1 MSGEDIN
8 TDEQLT
14 QEQLIILANQNRN
27 NNKKIITFSGL
38 NLSIMAIAIFVV
50 QIIIAYL
57 SKTYFKEFY
66 ESNWYNITVTAIG
79 VAGVGLPVFA
89 ILMKRIPDSERGEVK
104 RLSFGKF
111 LKCFFISVAAMYLAN
126 FITVFINFFIGIM
139 RGNMIENPVKDIVY
153 NSNMILN
160 ILYVSIFG
168 PLVEE
173 LIFRKILLDK
183 LRRFG
188 DLPAILLTGI
198 AFGLFHMNLSQ
209 FLYATVLGILF
220 AYITIRSNTVFYT
233 VILHM
238 MINFMGSALP
248 MLVIDESII
257 SMGIFALWVYGS
269 MTIGIVLFIL
279 NVKKIKLNKPRVA
292 LVKTR
297 DFILNPGTLIFISIC
312 LVMIV
317 ISLL

>member
-1 MSGEDIN
+1 MNGEDMN
-8 TDEQLT
+8 TDEELT
-14 QEQLIILANQNRN
+14 QEQLIELANQNGN
-27 NNKKIITFSGL
+27 NNKKIISFSGL
-38 NLSIMAIAIFVV
+38 NLSIMVIAVFVV
-50 QIIIAYL
+50 QAIIMYL
-57 SKTYFKEFY
+57 SKTLFIEFY
-66 ESNWYNITVTAIG
+66 ESSWYSLTVTAIG

-89 ILMKRIPDSERGEVK
+89 KLMKGLPDSQRAEVK

-111 LKCFFISVAAMYLAN
+111 IKYFFICVAAMHLAN

-139 RGNMIENPVKDIVY
+139 RGKMIENPVEDIVY

-183 LRRFG
+183 LKRFG
-188 DLPAILLTGI
+188 DLPAILFTGI
-198 AFGLFHMNLSQ
+198 AFGLLHMNLSQ

-220 AYITIRSNTVFYT
+220 AYITIRTNTVFYGI
-233 VILHM
+233 ILHM

-248 MLVIDESII
+248 LAVMDGSIK
-257 SMGIFALWVYGS
+257 SMGLLAIWAYGS

-279 NVKKIKLNKPRVA
+279 NAKKIQLNKPRVA
-292 LVKTR
+292 LVRAR
-297 DFILNPGTLIFISIC
+297 DYILNPGTLVYISIC

>member
-1 MSGEDIN
+1 MNGENMNRDEEL
-8 TDEQLT
+8 TDEQLI
-14 QEQLIILANQNRN
+14 EMANYNRE
-27 NNKKIITFSGL
+27 NNKKIICFSGL
-38 NLSIMAIAIFVV
+38 YLSIMAMAVFLAQFV
-50 QIIIAYL
+50 IAYL
-57 SKTYFKEFY
+57 SKTFFTGFY
-66 ESNWYNITVTAIG
+66 ESTWYNITVTAIG

-89 ILMKRIPDSERGEVK
+89 KLMKRLPNTQAGEVK

-111 LKCFFISVAAMYLAN
+111 LKYFLICVAAMYLAN
-126 FITVFINFFIGIM
+126 YITVIINLFIGVM
-139 RGNMIENPVKDIVY
+139 RGKMIENPVEDLVY
-153 NSNMILN
+153 NSNMLLN

-188 DLPAILLTGI
+188 DLPAILFTGI

-220 AYITIRSNTVFYT
+220 AYITIRTNTVFYS

-238 MINFMGSALP
+238 LINFMGSALP
-248 MLVIDESII
+248 LMVMDGSIDSI
-257 SMGIFALWVYGS
+257 GLLGLWVFGS

-279 NVKKIKLNKPRVA
+279 NIKNIQLNKPRVA
-292 LVKTR
+292 LVRTR
-297 DFILNPGTLIFISIC
+297 DYILNPGTLIFISIC
-312 LVMIV
+312 LVMIA